1 MELIESIPLIGG
13 FLSVI
18 IPFVAALSVIVA
30 IHEYGHYIV
39 GRWCGIHAEVFSL
52 GFGPVLLS
60 GHDRRGTRWQLAA
73 IPFGGYVKFLGDA
86 DASSKADEAAMAAMD
101 AETRSRSFHGAA
113 LYKKALTVAAGPLS
127 NFILSTVVFMGLA
140 MAYGLATD
148 RPTIGEMKPLP
159 GSAPDIA
166 AGDVILAVNGTDTPG
181 YLELFDYARAADPSV
196 LQVYTIERD
205 GDRLERAG
213 PFPLLPVIESLTP
226 RSAAIEAGLK
236 QGDLITAIDDQP
248 IIAFRQLQEAVKASA
263 GRELVLT
270 VIRDGA
276 TLTIPVTPR
285 VVDHPSPDGGF
296 EQRVLIGIEG
306 GLFFDP
312 LTVVPGPIDAL
323 SIGVSRT
330 AGIITGSISGLWN
343 MVQGAISVC
352 NLQGPVGIAKTTG
365 DMASQGF
372 GSFINLIAVLST
384 AIGLLNLFP
393 VPVLDG
399 GHLVFFA
406 WEAVTGR
413 PPQERVLNVLMTIGL
428 FLIIALMVFAFGN
441 DFLC

>member
-1 MELIESIPLIGG
+1 MDLIASIPLIGG
-13 FLSVI
+13 TLAI
-18 IPFVAALSVIVA
+18 LIPFVAALSVIVA

-86 DASSKADEAAMAAMD
+86 DASSKADETKMAAMD
-101 AETRSRSFHGAA
+101 AATKARSFHGAA
-113 LYKKALTVAAGPLS
+113 LWKKALTVAAGPMS
-127 NFILSTVVFMGLA
+127 NFILSTAVFA
-140 MAYGLATD
+140 VMALLVGLATEM
-148 RPTIGEMKPLP
+148 PTIGKLKPVP
-159 GSAPDIA
+159 GTDGFQP
-166 AGDVILAVNGTDTPG
+166 GDVILSINGTKTDG
-181 YLELFDYARAADPSV
+181 YGELFAYTASAEPT
-196 LQVYTIERD
+196 LPQVYQISRG
-205 GDRLERAG
+205 GDVRSVGG
-213 PFPLLPVIESLTP
+213 PFALLPIIQSLTP
-226 RSAAIEAGLK
+226 QSAAIEAGLK
-236 QGDLITAIDDQP
+236 QDDLITAIDGAP
-248 IIAFRQLQEAVKASA
+248 IVAFSQLQAAVKASA
-263 GRELVLT
+263 GRELQLT
-270 VIRDGA
+270 VLRDGA
-276 TLTIPVTPR
+276 EIVVPVTPR

-312 LTVVPGPIDAL
+312 ETVRPGPLEAVT
-323 SIGVSRT
+323 IGLGRT
-330 AGIITGSISGLWN
+330 WSIITGSLDGIRSMIS
-343 MVQGAISVC
+343 GAISVC
-352 NLQGPVGIAKTTG
+352 NLQGPVGIAKTSG
-365 DMASQGF
+365 DMAAQGF
-372 GSFINLIAVLST
+372 GSFVNLIAVLST

-406 WEAVTGR
+406 WEGVTGK
-413 PPQERVLNVLMTIGL
+413 PPSERILNLLMTLGL